1 MARHIG
7 YVICGARANW
17 KCGWVLH
24 SRSIN
29 NFKMVRAKHEWGLLQ
44 AWGSVWLLWSHT
56 HEVSPG
62 DRRKPRASVL
72 TSIRHVLYSRIRAR
86 YIHNSFFF
94 HNNSVREMALPTFH
108 RCEKNLQRVS
118 LFAQRHTGSMF
129 VCAQG
134 RKKRDQRLLPKY
146 WSEAGAF
153 WVSIIKLI

>member
-1 MARHIG
+1 MSGGSCKH
-7 YVICGARANW
+7 GAPSGSSGHTPMKSALGIEENL
-17 KCGWVLH
+17 GPAF
-24 SRSIN
+24 SR
-29 NFKMVRAKHEWGLLQ
+29 LL
-44 AWGSVWLLWSHT
+44 GM
-56 HEVSPG
+56 
-62 DRRKPRASVL
+62 
-72 TSIRHVLYSRIRAR
+72 Y
-86 YIHNSFFF
+86 YIPESGQDIFTIHFFF